1 MEIEHISK
9 IQKENRMRVETV
21 LNRVQKY
28 KSFVFSNVKLV
39 MEYSRLI
46 LLVEIQPRSNSQALR
61 MSRKKDLNTILSLV

>member
-1 MEIEHISK
+1 
-9 IQKENRMRVETV
+9 MRVETV